1 MHIVYISLK
10 SLHCVINLDGV
21 EQCES
26 SSMSQSVCISGYFI
40 ILMVAIP
47 ERSITGCQS
56 SPASARECQVD
67 IFAL

>member
-1 MHIVYISLK
+1 MID
-10 SLHCVINLDGV
+10 LDGV

-26 SSMSQSVCISGYFI
+26 SSLLQSVCISGYFI

-56 SPASARECQVD
+56 GPASARECQVD